1 MKTKASVREVLGFD
15 DTWMLIIGIPV
26 VSFLMPLLFFKG
38 TLAYGLP
45 AYLPGWG
52 VSLMYTIA
60 YWIPIRSIF
69 ILMRRQFPDFS
80 QIRLR
85 IIATIALVT
94 ITFFV
99 MSELVGLFHNHKK
112 ATVTNF
118 DYNVASFTIVALVS
132 VIYESVFL
140 YDRWKKTIVE
150 AEQLKRENIQ
160 SQLEGL
166 KNQVNPHFLF
176 NSLNTLAYI
185 IPENADRAVQFVQ
198 KLSKVYRYILEIR
211 DRQLISLAEEL
222 EFFQSYEFLVLERF
236 GENLYIEVEIPE
248 KLRKLQIVPLSLQM
262 LLENAIKHNVI
273 SAEKPLT
280 IKVSHDGDQFL
291 TVFNN
296 LQPKILETPSTKIG
310 LQNIKN
316 RYAFFSSS
324 EVIVESTQTYFKV
337 ALPLL
342 KGPQTA
348 I

>member
-1 MKTKASVREVLGFD
+1 MKTKASTREVLGFD
-15 DTWMLIIGIPV
+15 DTLMLIIGMPV

-38 TLAYGLP
+38 TLAYGLM

-69 ILMRRQFPDFS
+69 IFLRRQFPDFR
-80 QIRLR
+80 QIRIR
-85 IIATIALVT
+85 IIATIVLVT

-99 MSELVGLFHNHKK
+99 MSDLVGLLHNHDKDP
-112 ATVTNF
+112 VSNF

-166 KNQVNPHFLF
+166 KSQVNPHFLF

-185 IPENADRAVQFVQ
+185 IPENAERAVQFVH

-222 EFFQSYEFLVLERF
+222 EFLQSFKFLVLERF
-236 GENLYIEVEIPE
+236 GENLHIEVDIPE
-248 KLRKLQIVPLSLQM
+248 KLRPLQIVPLSLQM

-280 IKVSHDGDQFL
+280 IKVSHVDDRFL

-296 LQPKILETPSTKIG
+296 LQPKMLETPSTKVG

-324 EVIVESTQTYFKV
+324 EVMVESTDTYFKV
-337 ALPLL
+337 SLPLL
-342 KGPQTA
+342 KGPQAA